1 MKRVLVC
8 QKENNLGEDY
18 FVINGE
24 LIEDENLQKKAHEFI
39 TAANNWKLLYS
50 DNEVIIKKNNNSIF
64 LESYYNDLD
73 NSGRKLTFVYLVNSN
88 STEND
93 LIENLIKDSK
103 VIDKRMSSKR
113 LEILEQKL
121 KSNKIQKILE
131 VAIMIMLGL
140 ALIGVV
146 YNLFNNEK

>member
-24 LIEDENLQKKAHEFI
+24 LIEDENLQKMAHEFI

-50 DNEVIIKKNNNSIF
+50 DNEVVIKKNNISIY

-121 KSNKIQKILE
+121 KSIKIQKILK
-131 VAIMIMLGL
+131 VAIMIIL
-140 ALIGVV
+140 AIAFVGVV

>member
-24 LIEDENLQKKAHEFI
+24 LIEDENLQKKAHEFV

-50 DNEVIIKKNNNSIF
+50 DNEVVIKKNNNSIY

-93 LIENLIKDSK
+93 LIENLIRDSK

-121 KSNKIQKILE
+121 KSIKIQKILK
-131 VAIMIMLGL
+131 VAIMIILAIGL
-140 ALIGVV
+140 VGVL